1 MRININCAEI
11 SAENVWK
18 FLKKSLSLQTKYN
31 SSDLFMTYILQ
42 KTEIK
47 NAPRKL
53 VEMVKQLGVE
63 KHAKMEELRS
73 KKDFTISVSV

>member
-1 MRININCAEI
+1 
-11 SAENVWK
+11 
-18 FLKKSLSLQTKYN
+18 
-31 SSDLFMTYILQ
+31 MTYIMQ

-53 VEMVKQLGVE
+53 VEMVKKLGVE

-73 KKDFTISVSV
+73 EKNFTISVTV

>member
-1 MRININCAEI
+1 
-11 SAENVWK
+11 
-18 FLKKSLSLQTKYN
+18 
-31 SSDLFMTYILQ
+31 MTYILQ

-53 VEMVKQLGVE
+53 LELVKKLGEE

-73 KKDFTISVSV
+73 QTDVTYSITVG